1 MEAVP
6 WRNRFHVDTVPAAVA
21 GAPPGGACSRKHEQ
35 PLGGVVEV
43 DAKKV
48 NIAEV
53 ARAAGVGTGTVSRVL
68 NESPNVRAATRAR
81 VVEVIEQL
89 GYRPSRLATALSK
102 GTPRSVAIVVPY
114 MTRPSVVERLAGVI
128 AVLDEQGYDAVVLNV
143 ETAEQRDRHLDSLT
157 ERHRVDGV
165 VVVSLPVPA
174 RHLAAFQG
182 SGIPLVLVDAD
193 APGVVRTVT
202 DDVEGGRL
210 ATAHLVELGHRRI
223 GFVGDLGYEGIG
235 NASTR
240 QRFLGYTR
248 ALAAVG
254 VGVDVDLVRQGAH
267 GAHTAALL
275 AEQMLRSPRP
285 PTAIFAISDTQA
297 IGVLGAADRLGV
309 AVPEELSVVGYDDIE
324 SAAFLGLTTVRQSLA
339 RSGEQ
344 GAGRLCALLRGE
356 PVRPRRQQIGLE
368 VVARSSSARRRASGR
383 VHRASADDDAGP
395 AGPASEASGGPA
407 DWVTAARL
415 ARRREGDGAEGAVL
429 RA

>member
-1 MEAVP
+1 M
-6 WRNRFHVDTVPAAVA
+6 
-21 GAPPGGACSRKHEQ
+21 
-35 PLGGVVEV
+35 VEI
-43 DAKKV
+43 DARKV

-68 NESPNVRAATRAR
+68 NESPSVRPATRAR
-81 VVEVIEQL
+81 VLAVIEQL

-128 AVLDEQGYDAVVLNV
+128 SVLDEQGYDAIVLNV

-165 VVVSLPVPA
+165 VVVSLPVPP
-174 RHLAAFQG
+174 RYLAAFQDAR
-182 SGIPLVLVDAD
+182 IPLVLVDAD
-193 APGVVRTVT
+193 APGVVRTVA

-235 NASTR
+235 NSSTR

-248 ALAAVG
+248 ALSAVG
-254 VGVDVDLVRQGAH
+254 VGVDDRIVRQGAH
-267 GAHTAALL
+267 GAHTASVL
-275 AEQMLRSPRP
+275 AEEMLRSRRP

-309 AVPEELSVVGYDDIE
+309 AVPDELSVVGYDDIE

-339 RSGEQ
+339 RSGEL
-344 GAGRLCALLRGE
+344 GAGRLCSLLRGE
-356 PVRPRRQQIGLE
+356 PVRPQRQQVDLE
-368 VVARSSSARRRASGR
+368 LVARSSSARRRASGR
-383 VHRASADDDAGP
+383 ARKVPADHEAGP
-395 AGPASEASGGPA
+395 ATPPSKARSGPPGWSA
-407 DWVTAARL
+407 TALLTRSSAGMPS
-415 ARRREGDGAEGAVL
+415 AAL